1 MDSCMLS
8 GFLGFVMLTMLFASG
23 RGQVTFSQNY
33 NVAWGK
39 DHFSSLNGDTEVQ
52 LKLDRSSGAGLES
65 KSHLLSGLINMKIKI
80 PQSKSSGVITTFY
93 LTSKGN
99 KQDEL
104 DFEFIGSNGPPY
116 SLSTNVFTKGVGSR
130 EQKFRLWFDP
140 STDFH
145 SYTILWNKFLIV
157 FFVDDVPI
165 RVFKNLGGE
174 ASYPTYGMQVIGTL
188 WAAEE
193 WAGKVDWSK
202 APFTAHYQNFDIDGV
217 QEVGDQGA
225 LPDINGC
232 VVPDVPIPGL
242 SRGCYYNHMNALWS
256 WRRNRTLSARQIMPY
271 QNVRRKYLVYDYC
284 TDRAR
289 YPDPF
294 PECKSP
300 IGIHVAP

>member
-1 MDSCMLS
+1 
-8 GFLGFVMLTMLFASG
+8 MLFASG

-33 NVAWGK
+33 NVAYGN

-52 LKLDRSSGAGLES
+52 LKLDQSSGAGFES
-65 KSHLLSGLINMKIKI
+65 KSHLLSGLFNMKIKI
-80 PQSKSSGVITTFY
+80 PQSKSPGVITTFY

-145 SYTILWNKFLIV
+145 SYMILWNKYLIV
-157 FFVDDVPI
+157 FFVDDLPI

-174 ASYPTYGMQVIGTL
+174 ASYPTYGMQVTGTI

-202 APFTAHYQNFDIDGV
+202 APFTAHYQNFDIDG
-217 QEVGDQGA
+217 
-225 LPDINGC
+225 C
-232 VVPDVPIPGL
+232 VVSDASNPGKCEYTHGDAWAQKQGL
-242 SRGCYYNHMNALWS
+242 DAAQL
-256 WRRNRTLSARQIMPY
+256 AQY
-271 QNVRRKYLVYDYC
+271 QNAKAKYLDYDYC
-284 TDRAR
+284 TDKAKH
-289 YPDPF
+289 PQPP
-294 PECKSP
+294 PECQAP
-300 IGIHVAP
+300 I